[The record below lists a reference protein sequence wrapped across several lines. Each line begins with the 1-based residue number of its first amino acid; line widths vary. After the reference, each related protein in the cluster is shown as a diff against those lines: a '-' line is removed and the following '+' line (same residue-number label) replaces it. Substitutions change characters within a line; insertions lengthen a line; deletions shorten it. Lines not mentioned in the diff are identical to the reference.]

1 MFKHILMLYGTP
13 LDLMQC
19 IIFIIYNLLNTRSKE
34 IISAIS
40 GLASLIFAQYILK
53 TYDNNVIKKG
63 ALKFTIVRRL

>member
-1 MFKHILMLYGTP
+1 MLYGTP
-13 LDLMQC
+13 LALMQC
-19 IIFIIYNLLNTRSKE
+19 IIFIIYNLLNTQSKE

-40 GLASLIFAQYILK
+40 GLASLIFAQYILE

>member
-13 LDLMQC
+13 LSLMQC
-19 IIFIIYNLLNTRSKE
+19 IIFIIYNLLNTQSKE

-40 GLASLIFAQYILK
+40 GLASLIFAQYILE